1 MADRVFI
8 LTGGVGCGKSAAA
21 EEFAKLGVSVV
32 DADSLSHALTATG
45 GAAIDAIRAAFGSA
59 MITPQGSL
67 DRAAMRDAVFRST
80 DSRRRLE
87 EILHPMIQEK
97 ARAALALAAGQYAIY
112 VVPLW
117 LEKYGPKGS
126 HRESATIKPAAV
138 IAVDCPEETQ
148 IQRVM
153 ARSGL
158 SQTQVQ
164 AIMSTQVARNER
176 LALADYVIDNAGS
189 QEKLKENVA
198 ALHRTLVNA

>member
-21 EEFAKLGVSVV
+21 EEFVKLGVSVV

-97 ARAALALAAGQYAIY
+97 AKAALALAAGPYAIY

-126 HRESATIKPAAV
+126 HRESATIEPTAV

-158 SQTQVQ
+158 SQMQVQ
-164 AIMSTQVARNER
+164 AIMSTQVTRKER
-176 LALADYVIDNAGS
+176 LDQADYVIDNEGPK
-189 QEKLKENVA
+189 EKLKENVA